1 MDLKNLKTR
10 IITGTLY
17 VIISLALI
25 LINQFTL
32 FTFCVISYVWLSIEL
47 KRIIQLTNVRI
58 SLIFPVIIGLFTLI
72 IAFLNIYY
80 NISLIWFLL
89 LLIPIYG
96 IFIHELL
103 ILRNNS
109 LQSIAHTF
117 FFIFY
122 PLLPILFTIYLS
134 SGIFYGHSGN
144 YSPEILVFTKV
155 QIWIFDSMAY
165 VFGVSFGKHR
175 LYEKVSPKKSWEGFI
190 GGFLITLII
199 GILVG
204 YNYNQ
209 INVIDSIVI
218 SIIVSIFGTFGDL
231 VESLFKRNIN
241 LKDSGNTLPGH
252 GGLLDRLDSFIFV
265 IPWIFLYL
273 IIKNSII

>member
-10 IITGTLY
+10 IITGALY
-17 VIISLALI
+17 VIISLALV
-25 LINQFTL
+25 LINQYSL
-32 FTFCVISYVWLSIEL
+32 LAFCIISYVWLSIEL
-47 KRIIQLTNVRI
+47 KRIIQRTNVRI
-58 SLIFPVIIGLFTLI
+58 SLIFPVMIGLFALV
-72 IAFLNIYY
+72 IAFLNLYF
-80 NISLIWFLL
+80 NISIVWFLL
-89 LLIPIYG
+89 LLVPIYG
-96 IFIHELL
+96 IFIHELF
-103 ILRNNS
+103 ILRENS

-117 FFIFY
+117 FLLVY
-122 PLLPILFTIYLS
+122 PLLPILLTIYIS
-134 SGIFYGHSGN
+134 SGIFYGQSGK
-144 YSPEILVFTKV
+144 YSPEILVFTMV

-190 GGFLITLII
+190 GGFVITLII

-204 YNYNQ
+204 YYYNL

-218 SIIVSIFGTFGDL
+218 SIIVSVFGTLGDL

-241 LKDSGNTLPGH
+241 IKDSGNTLPGH